1 VCPAGQ
7 AVGACAQ
14 TSVLNPTGTATT
26 ANELT
31 VPVAAD
37 GRVRLYNNTGS
48 IDLVADVA
56 GYLVSQ

>member
-1 VCPAGQ
+1 
-7 AVGACAQ
+7 VGACAQ